1 MTDIQR
7 LSTPEEDAARWL
19 AVFDAVVHG
28 VITID
33 HEGLICSVNQAGQLM
48 FGWTEAELLG
58 QNVKMLMPSPD
69 HERHDGYIRSYLKTG
84 QRKIIGVG
92 REVLAQRK
100 DGSTFPIHLSVGEYR
115 SSEEHGFVAIL
126 HDISAQHQAEEI
138 TRIQRDRLERMDRI
152 SLAGEMASG
161 IAHEVNQPLSA
172 IANYSR
178 ALQHMLEV
186 KTGDPKELRD
196 TVDKIRSQSLRA
208 GEIVRRMRDFV
219 SRHETEPRPTSIN
232 EVVDEVLSFAK
243 LASGPTRVR
252 LRTELEDNLPEVF
265 FDRVQLQ
272 QVILNLVNNAVEAIE
287 SGNPGQVTIR
297 SFFEAPSI
305 VTLHVIDDGPG
316 IPSEIEDRLFEP
328 FFSNKHHGTGMGLAI
343 SRSIVESQG
352 GTLGFVR
359 NPDQGV
365 TFFVQFPAVRPE
377 GRQNE

>member
-7 LSTPEEDAARWL
+7 RSTPEEDAARWS

-28 VITID
+28 VVTID
-33 HEGLICSVNQAGQLM
+33 REGLIRSANQACQLM
-48 FGWTEAELLG
+48 FGWTEAELIG
-58 QNVKMLMPSPD
+58 HNVKMLMPSPD
-69 HERHDGYIRSYLKTG
+69 HDKHDVYIKSYLKTG
-84 QRKIIGVG
+84 KRKIIGVG

-100 DGSTFPIHLSVGEYR
+100 DGSTFPIHLSVGEFR
-115 SSEEHGFVAIL
+115 STDEHGFVAIL
-126 HDISAQHQAEEI
+126 HDISPQHQAEEI
-138 TRIQRDRLERMDRI
+138 ARDHRERLERMDRI

-178 ALQHMLEV
+178 ALLYMLGTDVE
-186 KTGDPKELRD
+186 GREDLRE
-196 TVDKIRSQSLRA
+196 TVEKIRTQSHRA

-219 SRHETEPRPTSIN
+219 SRHDTEPRPMSLN

-243 LASGPTRVR
+243 LASGPTPVR
-252 LRTELEDNLPEVF
+252 LDTKLADDLPEVL
-265 FDRVQLQ
+265 FDQVQLQ

-287 SGNPGQVTIR
+287 PHIPGQVTIR
-297 SFFEAPSI
+297 TFSDDPSI

-316 IPSEIEDRLFEP
+316 ILPEIEDRLFEP

-352 GTLGFVR
+352 GTLGFAR
-359 NPDQGV
+359 NATRGV
-365 TFFVQFPAVRPE
+365 TFFVQFPAMDSE
-377 GRQNE
+377 GEQDE

>member
-1 MTDIQR
+1 
-7 LSTPEEDAARWL
+7 
-19 AVFDAVVHG
+19 VFDAVVHG
-28 VITID
+28 VVTID
-33 HEGLICSVNQAGQLM
+33 HQGTIRSVNQACQFM
-48 FGWTEAELLG
+48 FGWPEAELIG

-69 HERHDGYIRSYLKTG
+69 HERHDGYLRNYLTTG
-84 QRKIIGVG
+84 RRKIIGVG
-92 REVLAQRK
+92 REVLAKRK

-178 ALQHMLEV
+178 ALQHMLG
-186 KTGDPKELRD
+186 TGGDRAPDLLD
-196 TVDKIRSQSLRA
+196 TVDKIRSQSHRA
-208 GEIVRRMRDFV
+208 GEIVRRMRDFL
-219 SRHETEPRPTSIN
+219 SRHVTEPRPTAIN

-243 LASGPTRVR
+243 LSSGPTLVR
-252 LRTELEDNLPEVF
+252 LHTEVDDNLPDIF

-287 SGNPGQVTIR
+287 PGTPGKVTIR
-297 SFFEAPSI
+297 RFSEDPSQ

-316 IPSEIEDRLFEP
+316 IAPEIEDRLFEP

-359 NPDQGV
+359 NEDRGV
-365 TFFVQFPAVRPE
+365 TFFVQFPAMNAE
-377 GRQNE
+377 GDQDE

>member
-1 MTDIQR
+1 VTDIR
-7 LSTPEEDAARWL
+7 SRSTAEEDAARWS

-28 VITID
+28 VVTID
-33 HEGLICSVNQAGQLM
+33 HEGMIRSVNQACQFM
-48 FGWTEAELLG
+48 FGWPEAELIG
-58 QNVKMLMPSPD
+58 HNVKMLMPPPD
-69 HERHDGYIRSYLKTG
+69 HERHDKYIHNYIKTG
-84 QRKIIGVG
+84 QRRIIGVG
-92 REVLAQRK
+92 REVLAKRK

-126 HDISAQHQAEEI
+126 HDISAQHEAENI
-138 TRIQRDRLERMDRI
+138 ARIHRDRLERMDRI

-178 ALQHMLEV
+178 ALQYMLD
-186 KTGDPKELRD
+186 GDSGNPRELRD
-196 TVDKIRSQSLRA
+196 TVDKIRSQSHRA

-232 EVVDEVLSFAK
+232 KVVDDVLSFTK
-243 LASGPTRVR
+243 LAKGPTLVR
-252 LRTELEDNLPEVF
+252 LRTELEDSLPAVF
-265 FDRVQLQ
+265 FDQVQLQ

-287 SGNPGQVTIR
+287 PGCPGRVTIR
-297 SFFEAPSI
+297 SFLADPAI

-316 IPSEIEDRLFEP
+316 ISPEIEDRLFEP

-359 NPDQGV
+359 NPGKGV
-365 TFFVQFPAVRPE
+365 TFFVQFPAMRSE
-377 GRQNE
+377 GRQDE